1 MSTLSDPITVVGSGL
16 AGALLGLYLADAGYG
31 VELYERRPDP
41 RQGTPLAGRSI
52 NLALSA
58 RGLHALAGVNL
69 AEQALTQAIAMPGR
83 MLHGLDGSL
92 TFQPYGKDEH
102 EVIYS
107 ISRAWLNELLIGA
120 AEARG
125 VHIHFQ
131 HRCTGYDVL
140 SSTLHLYD
148 EVAHSKREVK
158 AQPVLGADGAGS
170 VLRKTLVEQPRV
182 NYAQNYL
189 AYGYK
194 ELTIPAGPDGGF
206 QMEPHALH
214 IWPRNTYML
223 IALPNPDATFTCT
236 LFFPFEGPDSFAA
249 LTTPEAVNAF
259 FAAHFPDA
267 LALIP
272 DLATAFFA
280 NPTGTLATI
289 HCDPWY
295 INDQLLLLGDAAHAI
310 VPFFGQGMNCAFED
324 CQALAS
330 QLQTHGP
337 DWPTVF
343 QAFYAE
349 RKPNADAIATLALEN
364 FIEMRDTVANPRFLL
379 RKQVEHRLEKAFPG
393 RFVSKYSMVSFHRV
407 PYATALA
414 RGRLQDAMLDQLCQ
428 GLVDPTTLDLTLA
441 EDLIAALEA
450 EAPPLTVIS

>member
-1 MSTLSDPITVVGSGL
+1 MTTSDPITVVGSGL
-16 AGALLGLYLADAGYG
+16 AGALLGLYLAEAGYG
-31 VELYERRPDP
+31 VELYERRSDP
-41 RQGTPLAGRSI
+41 RQGIPLAGRSI
-52 NLALSA
+52 NLALSV

-69 AEQALTQAIAMPGR
+69 AEEALTRAIPMPGR

-131 HRCTGYDVL
+131 HRCTRYDVF

-148 EVAHSKREVK
+148 EVAQCERQVK

-170 VLRKTLVEQPRV
+170 ALRKTLIEQPRV
-182 NYAQNYL
+182 NYAQDYL

-194 ELTIPAGPDGGF
+194 ELTIPPGPDGGF

-236 LFFPFEGPDSFAA
+236 LFFPFDGPDSFAS
-249 LTTPEAVNAF
+249 LTTPEAVTAF
-259 FAAHFPDA
+259 FAVHFPDA

-295 INDQLLLLGDAAHAI
+295 IDDQLLLLGDAAHAI

-324 CQALAS
+324 CHALAA
-330 QLQTHGP
+330 QLQAHGP
-337 DWPTVF
+337 DWPKVF
-343 QAFYAE
+343 QAFYAQ

-393 RFVSKYSMVSFHRV
+393 RFVSKYGMVSFHRV

-428 GLVDPTTLDLTLA
+428 DLRDPADLDLALA
-441 EDLIAALEA
+441 EALILSLEA
-450 EAPPLTVIS
+450 QAPPLAALS